1 MTAGADRRDQFI
13 SLAERYC
20 KLGRLLPA
28 FNELEIDDFGAIAEA
43 KLILQEMAETK
54 SEIDAVLLA
63 SVSNNRPTRTT

>member
-28 FNELEIDDFGAIAEA
+28 VEDIDTNDVGAIAEA
-43 KLILQEMAETK
+43 RVILQEMSKTK
-54 SEIDAVLLA
+54 SAMDALLP
-63 SVSNNRPTRTT
+63 V